1 MPLPSRWRRADRIT
15 DRLDRIEWLFNDR
28 LGRLERTLL
37 LVLQQERIEMS
48 QIDDLNAQ
56 LANMDAEV
64 AKQTTVNESA
74 LRLMQELKTAVDNIP
89 NAPDLSTA
97 VAMAQA
103 ISDKLANND
112 QVLADGVTANTPAAP
127 TA

>member
-15 DRLDRIEWLFNDR
+15 DRLDRIEGIFNDR
-28 LGRLERTLL
+28 VGRIERTLL
-37 LVLQQERIEMS
+37 LLLQQERIEMS

-74 LRLMQELKTAVDNIP
+74 LKLLQELRAAVDNIP
-89 NAPDLSTA
+89 SAPDLSTA

-103 ISDKLANND
+103 ISEKLANND
-112 QVLADGVTANTPAAP
+112 QILADGVVANTSAAP

>member
-1 MPLPSRWRRADRIT
+1 MLLPSRWRRADRIT

-74 LRLMQELKTAVDNIP
+74 LKLMQELKTAVDNIP

>member
-74 LRLMQELKTAVDNIP
+74 LKLMQELKTAVDNIP